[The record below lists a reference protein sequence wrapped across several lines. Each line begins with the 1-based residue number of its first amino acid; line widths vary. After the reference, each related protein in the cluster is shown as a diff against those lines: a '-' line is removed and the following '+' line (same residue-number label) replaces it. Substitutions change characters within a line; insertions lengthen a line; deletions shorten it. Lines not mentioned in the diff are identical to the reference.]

1 MENIPPS
8 PVGSALFSS
17 MESGYLTLNESSIF
31 ISGKS
36 SIEVPYSS
44 MNGIE
49 MFRLHGL
56 GRMIKLVC
64 ADRTMFLTV
73 IRLNVFGY
81 FIFIDFLKTGRLY
94 EALNDAM
101 LQAKQS

>member
-1 MENIPPS
+1 
-8 PVGSALFSS
+8 
-17 MESGYLTLNESSIF
+17 
-31 ISGKS
+31 
-36 SIEVPYSS
+36 
-44 MNGIE
+44 
-49 MFRLHGL
+49 
-56 GRMIKLVC
+56 MIKLVC